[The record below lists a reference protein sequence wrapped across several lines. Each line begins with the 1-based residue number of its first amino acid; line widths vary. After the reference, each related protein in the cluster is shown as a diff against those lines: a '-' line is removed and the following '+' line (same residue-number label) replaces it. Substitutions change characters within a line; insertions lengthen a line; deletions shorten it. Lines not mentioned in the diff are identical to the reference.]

1 MNMSNELPIKSIF
14 KAYDIRGIVGSELS
28 NPIVKKIGQA
38 IGTKALS
45 QKQKTICV
53 GYDGRLSSPSL
64 SAMLIDGLLSTG
76 INVIDIGLCTTPML
90 YFSNFNQETDTGV
103 MITGSHNPPEY
114 NGFKIVINK
123 KTLSSNDIQNLY
135 QTILDSNFLTGEGNK
150 KSLSIKSQ
158 YLDEISDSIN
168 LKRPMKVA
176 IDCGNGSAGVCAEDL
191 FNRLGV
197 KTEPLFCD
205 VDGNFPNHH
214 PDPSNPKNLLD
225 LKDAL
230 KKGDSE
236 LGLAF
241 DGDADRLGVVTK
253 DGEIIFPDRQLLLFS
268 EAVLKECPQSS
279 IIFDVKSTRHLFS
292 WIKEKGGIPVIWK
305 TGHSFIKQKMKELN
319 ASLAG
324 EMSGHTFFNDRWYG
338 FDDGLYAAARLL
350 EILSEFDDPSKIL
363 KALPKGFST
372 PELNI
377 KLNEGEQHKLIAE
390 LQETASFPGAKEI
403 IKIDGLRV
411 EYKGGFGLM
420 RPSNTTPV
428 IVLRFEADTEK
439 KLQEIQDQFKSIL
452 TEHISPE
459 KIPF

>member
-1 MNMSNELPIKSIF
+1 MMNYPLKSIF
-14 KAYDIRGIVGSELS
+14 KAYDIRGVVGTELT

-38 IGTKALS
+38 IGTMALS
-45 QKQKTICV
+45 QKKKTICV
-53 GYDGRLSSPSL
+53 GYDGRLSSPEL
-64 SAMLIDGLLSTG
+64 SVILIDGLLSTG
-76 INVIDIGLCTTPML
+76 IDVINIGLCSTPML
-90 YFSNFNQETDTGV
+90 YFSNFHQKTGTGV

-114 NGFKIVINK
+114 NGFKIVINE
-123 KTLSSNDIQNLY
+123 KTLTSGDILNLY
-135 QTILDSNFLTGEGNK
+135 QTILDSNYLNGEGEQ
-150 KSLSIKSQ
+150 KSLSIKTH
-158 YLDEISDSIN
+158 YLDEISNSIK
-168 LKRPMKVA
+168 LKRSMKVA
-176 IDCGNGSAGVCAEDL
+176 IDCGNGAAGVCAEEL
-191 FNRLGV
+191 FKKLGV
-197 KTEPLFCD
+197 RTEPLFCD

-225 LKDAL
+225 LKNAL
-230 KKGDSE
+230 QKGDSE

-253 DGEIIFPDRQLLLFS
+253 DGEIIFPDRLLLLFS
-268 EAVLKECPQSS
+268 AAVLKEYPQTS

-292 WIKEKGGIPVIWK
+292 WIKDKGGIPVIWK
-305 TGHSFIKQKMKELN
+305 TGHSFIKEKMKELN

-324 EMSGHTFFNDRWYG
+324 EMSGHIFFNDRWYG

-363 KALPKGFST
+363 NALPKGFST

-377 KLNEGEQHKLIAE
+377 KLREDEQHKIIKK
-390 LQETASFPGAKEI
+390 LQETALFPSASEV

-411 EYKGGFGLM
+411 EYKEGFGLM
-420 RPSNTTPV
+420 RASNTTPV

-439 KLQEIQDQFKSIL
+439 KLKEIQAEFKSIL
-452 TEHISPE
+452 TKHISLE

>member
-1 MNMSNELPIKSIF
+1 MNKNNFIIF
-14 KAYDIRGIVGSELS
+14 GFILLFSWGCVSYEPHVFASSYDPVPEEYFAQYEDGNSSYSVIGSGFLRQ
-28 NPIVKKIGQA
+28 VDG
-38 IGTKALS
+38 GTVDCGGNTVTARPVMPTS
-45 QKQKTICV
+45 Q
-53 GYDGRLSSPSL
+53 YSS
-64 SAMLIDGLLSTG
+64 
-76 INVIDIGLCTTPML
+76 
-90 YFSNFNQETDTGV
+90 
-103 MITGSHNPPEY
+103 EY
-114 NGFKIVINK
+114 NN
-123 KTLSSNDIQNLY
+123 LSYGVQNL
-135 QTILDSNFLTGEGNK
+135 TLLDPQFEADRSRLNA
-150 KSLSIKSQ
+150 
-158 YLDEISDSIN
+158 IS
-168 LKRPMKVA
+168 K
-176 IDCGNGSAGVCAEDL
+176 GS
-191 FNRLGV
+191 
-197 KTEPLFCD
+197 FCD

-225 LKDAL
+225 LKNAL
-230 KKGDSE
+230 QKGDSE

-268 EAVLKECPQSS
+268 EAVLKVCPQTS
-279 IIFDVKSTRHLFS
+279 IIFDVKSTRYLFS
-292 WIKEKGGIPVIWK
+292 WIKERGGVPVIWK
-305 TGHSFIKQKMKELN
+305 TGHSFIKQKMKEIN

-377 KLNEGEQHKLIAE
+377 KLKEGEQHKLINE
-390 LQETASFPGAKEI
+390 LQETALFPDATDV

-411 EYKGGFGLM
+411 EYREGFGLM
-420 RPSNTTPV
+420 RASNTTPA

-439 KLQEIQDQFKSIL
+439 KLKEIQDEFKSIL
-452 TEHISPE
+452 TKHISSE

>member
-1 MNMSNELPIKSIF
+1 MNDELPIKSIF
-14 KAYDIRGIVGSELS
+14 KAYDIRGVVGTELTT
-28 NPIVKKIGQA
+28 PVVKKIGQA
-38 IGTKALS
+38 IGSMALS
-45 QKQKTICV
+45 QEQKTICV
-53 GYDGRLSSPSL
+53 GYDGRLSSL
-64 SAMLIDGLLSTG
+64 DLCVTLIDGLLSTG
-76 INVIDIGLCTTPML
+76 IDVINIGLCTTPML
-90 YFSNFNQETDTGV
+90 YFSNFNQATGTGV

-114 NGFKIVINK
+114 NGFKIVINE
-123 KTLSSNDIQNLY
+123 KTLTSDDIQNLY
-135 QTILDSNFLTGEGNK
+135 QLILNSNYLNGEGDK
-150 KSLSIKSQ
+150 KSLSIKTQ
-158 YLDEISDSIN
+158 YLNEIAKSVK
-168 LKRPMKVA
+168 LKRSMKVA
-176 IDCGNGSAGVCAEDL
+176 IDCGNGAGGVCAEEL
-191 FNRLGV
+191 FKKLGV
-197 KTEPLFCD
+197 QTEALFCV

-214 PDPSNPKNLLD
+214 PDPSNPKNLID
-225 LKDAL
+225 LKAAL
-230 KKGDSE
+230 KNGDSE

-268 EAVLKECPQSS
+268 EAVLKKCPKTS

-319 ASLAG
+319 APLAG

-377 KLNEGEQHKLIAE
+377 KLHEGEQHKLIKK
-390 LQETASFPGAKEI
+390 LQETALFPGASEI

-411 EYKGGFGLM
+411 EYKEGFGLM
-420 RPSNTTPV
+420 RASNTTPV

-439 KLQEIQDQFKSIL
+439 KLKKIQVEFKSIL
-452 TEHISPE
+452 ERHISPE

>member
-1 MNMSNELPIKSIF
+1 MNDELPIKSIF
-14 KAYDIRGIVGSELS
+14 KAYDIRGVVGTELT
-28 NPIVKKIGQA
+28 NPVVKKIGQA
-38 IGTKALS
+38 IGSMALS
-45 QKQKTICV
+45 QKKKTICV
-53 GYDGRLSSPSL
+53 GYDGRLSSPEL
-64 SAMLIDGLLSTG
+64 SVTLIEGLLSTG
-76 INVIDIGLCTTPML
+76 IDVINIGLCTTPML
-90 YFSNFNQETDTGV
+90 YFSNFHQKTGTGV

-114 NGFKIVINK
+114 NGFKIVINE
-123 KTLSSNDIQNLY
+123 KTLTSGDILNLY
-135 QTILDSNFLTGEGNK
+135 QIILNSNYHSGKGEQ
-150 KSLSIKSQ
+150 KSLSIKSH
-158 YLDEISDSIN
+158 YLDEISNSIK
-168 LKRPMKVA
+168 LKRSMKVA
-176 IDCGNGSAGVCAEDL
+176 IDCGNGAAGVCAEEL
-191 FNRLGV
+191 FKKLGV
-197 KTEPLFCD
+197 QTEPLFCD

-214 PDPSNPKNLLD
+214 PDPSNSKNLLD
-225 LKDAL
+225 LKSAL
-230 KKGDSE
+230 KNGDSE

-268 EAVLKECPQSS
+268 EAVLKECPQTS

-292 WIKEKGGIPVIWK
+292 WITQKGGIPVIWK

-324 EMSGHTFFNDRWYG
+324 EMSGHIFFNDRWYG

-372 PELNI
+372 PELNV
-377 KLNEGEQHKLIAE
+377 KLHEGEQHKLIKK
-390 LQETASFPGAKEI
+390 LQETALFPGASEV

-411 EYKGGFGLM
+411 EYKEGFGLM
-420 RPSNTTPV
+420 RASNTTPV

-439 KLQEIQDQFKSIL
+439 KLQEIQAEFKSIL
-452 TEHISPE
+452 EQYISPE

>member
-1 MNMSNELPIKSIF
+1 MNDELPIKSIF
-14 KAYDIRGIVGSELS
+14 KAYDIRGVVGTELT
-28 NPIVKKIGQA
+28 NPVVKKIGQA
-38 IGTKALS
+38 IGSMALS
-45 QKQKTICV
+45 QKKKTICV
-53 GYDGRLSSPSL
+53 GYDGRLSSPEL
-64 SAMLIDGLLSTG
+64 SVTLIEGLLSTG
-76 INVIDIGLCTTPML
+76 IDVINIGLCTTPML
-90 YFSNFNQETDTGV
+90 YFSNFHQKTGTGV

-114 NGFKIVINK
+114 NGFKIVINE
-123 KTLSSNDIQNLY
+123 KTLTSGDILNLY
-135 QTILDSNFLTGEGNK
+135 KIILDSNYLSGKGEQ
-150 KSLSIKSQ
+150 KSFSIKSH
-158 YLDEISDSIN
+158 YLDEISNSIK
-168 LKRPMKVA
+168 LKRSMKVA
-176 IDCGNGSAGVCAEDL
+176 IDCGNGAAGVCAEEL
-191 FNRLGV
+191 FKKLGV
-197 KTEPLFCD
+197 QTEPLFCD

-214 PDPSNPKNLLD
+214 PDPSNSKNLLD
-225 LKDAL
+225 LKSAL
-230 KKGDSE
+230 KNGDSE

-268 EAVLKECPQSS
+268 EAVLKECPQTS

-292 WIKEKGGIPVIWK
+292 WITQRGGIPVIWK

-324 EMSGHTFFNDRWYG
+324 EMSGHIFFNDRWYG

-372 PELNI
+372 PELNV
-377 KLNEGEQHKLIAE
+377 KLHEGEQHKLIKK
-390 LQETASFPGAKEI
+390 LQETALFPDASEV

-411 EYKGGFGLM
+411 EYKEGFGLM
-420 RPSNTTPV
+420 RASNTTPV

-439 KLQEIQDQFKSIL
+439 KLQEIQAEFKSIL
-452 TEHISPE
+452 EQYISPE

>member
-1 MNMSNELPIKSIF
+1 MNDELPIKSIF
-14 KAYDIRGIVGSELS
+14 KAYDIRGVVGSELS
-28 NPIVKKIGQA
+28 IPIVKKIGQA
-38 IGTKALS
+38 IGTMALS

-53 GYDGRLSSPSL
+53 GYDGRLSSPKL
-64 SAMLIDGLLSTG
+64 STTLIDGLLSTG
-76 INVIDIGLCTTPML
+76 IDVINIGLCTTPML
-90 YFSNFNQETDTGV
+90 YFSNFHYATATGV

-114 NGFKIVINK
+114 NGFKMVINE
-123 KTLSSNDIQNLY
+123 KTLSSDDIQNLY
-135 QTILDSNFLTGEGNK
+135 KVILDSDYLVGNGK
-150 KSLSIKSQ
+150 ERSLSIKSH
-158 YLDEISDSIN
+158 YLDEISNSIK
-168 LKRPMKVA
+168 LKRPMRVA
-176 IDCGNGSAGVCAEDL
+176 IDCGNGAGGVCAEEL
-191 FNRLGV
+191 FKKLGV
-197 KTEPLFCD
+197 EAELLFCD

-225 LKDAL
+225 LKNAL
-230 KKGDSE
+230 QKGDSE

-268 EAVLKECPQSS
+268 EAVLKVCPQTS
-279 IIFDVKSTRHLFS
+279 IIFDVKSTRYLFS
-292 WIKEKGGIPVIWK
+292 WIKERGGVPVIWK
-305 TGHSFIKQKMKELN
+305 TGHSFIKQKMKEIN

-377 KLNEGEQHKLIAE
+377 KLKEGEQHKLINE
-390 LQETASFPGAKEI
+390 LQETALFPDATDV

-411 EYKGGFGLM
+411 EYREGFGLM
-420 RPSNTTPV
+420 RASNTTPA

-439 KLQEIQDQFKSIL
+439 KLKEIQDEFKSIL
-452 TEHISPE
+452 TKHISSE

>member
-1 MNMSNELPIKSIF
+1 MNDELPIKSIF
-14 KAYDIRGIVGSELS
+14 KAYDIRGVVGTKLT
-28 NPIVKKIGQA
+28 NPVVKKIGQA
-38 IGTKALS
+38 IGSMALS
-45 QKQKTICV
+45 QKKKTICV
-53 GYDGRLSSPSL
+53 GYDGRLSSPEL
-64 SAMLIDGLLSTG
+64 SVTLIEGLLSTG
-76 INVIDIGLCTTPML
+76 IDVINIGLCTTPML
-90 YFSNFNQETDTGV
+90 YFSNFHQKTGTGV

-114 NGFKIVINK
+114 NGFKIVINE
-123 KTLSSNDIQNLY
+123 KTLTSGDILNLY
-135 QTILDSNFLTGEGNK
+135 KIILDSNYLSGKGEQ
-150 KSLSIKSQ
+150 KSFSIKSH
-158 YLDEISDSIN
+158 YLDEISNSIK
-168 LKRPMKVA
+168 LKRSMKVA
-176 IDCGNGSAGVCAEDL
+176 IDCGNGAAGVCAEEL
-191 FNRLGV
+191 FKKLGV
-197 KTEPLFCD
+197 QTEPLFCD

-214 PDPSNPKNLLD
+214 PDPSNSKNLLD
-225 LKDAL
+225 LKSAL
-230 KKGDSE
+230 KNGDSE

-268 EAVLKECPQSS
+268 EAVLKECPQTS

-292 WIKEKGGIPVIWK
+292 WITQRGGIPVIWK

-324 EMSGHTFFNDRWYG
+324 EMSGHIFFNDRWYG

-372 PELNI
+372 PELNV
-377 KLNEGEQHKLIAE
+377 KLHEGEQHKLIKK
-390 LQETASFPGAKEI
+390 LQETALFPGASEV

-411 EYKGGFGLM
+411 EYKEGFGLM
-420 RPSNTTPV
+420 RASNTTPV

-439 KLQEIQDQFKSIL
+439 KLQEIQAEFKSIL
-452 TEHISPE
+452 EQYISPE

>member
-1 MNMSNELPIKSIF
+1 
-14 KAYDIRGIVGSELS
+14 
-28 NPIVKKIGQA
+28 
-38 IGTKALS
+38 
-45 QKQKTICV
+45 
-53 GYDGRLSSPSL
+53 
-64 SAMLIDGLLSTG
+64 
-76 INVIDIGLCTTPML
+76 
-90 YFSNFNQETDTGV
+90 

-230 KKGDSE
+230 KKGNSE

-377 KLNEGEQHKLIAE
+377 KLNEGEQHKLITE